1 MRYDIIKTV
10 GIKERDVME
19 GGHKKRSQMR
29 PIKSAPCRATKWR
42 FRINLIC
49 TRFVN
54 SILK

>member
-10 GIKERDVME
+10 GIKERHG

-42 FRINLIC
+42 FWINLIC